1 LQDSHAFMASAS
13 CNRKEGKYQMIRI
26 LTIAVLSMAV
36 VSLGACAKKEAA
48 PAPASTGMSK

>member
-1 LQDSHAFMASAS
+1 MASAS